1 MDRKLGGLIVG
12 LLLVGCS
19 PAPTPP
25 EQTSASDPGRDN
37 FMAGP
42 KVVTPQEALEK
53 VAPTPKPPTWS
64 YVADEDP
71 MTGKSSRTATLLST
85 NMLHFGSP
93 YGGEQH
99 GRLYVRRH
107 PTHGSDVA
115 FAIERGQI
123 LCSGYADD
131 CPIKIRF
138 DDEKAFTVTGNNPSD
153 HSTETVFLP
162 RYKTLTAKM
171 AKATT
176 MRIQFNAYQEGA
188 PVLEFNVAGFDPS
201 KLQ

>member
-1 MDRKLGGLIVG
+1 MDRKLGGLIAG
-12 LLLVGCS
+12 LFLAGCS
-19 PAPTPP
+19 QPSTQDTTASPA
-25 EQTSASDPGRDN
+25 QDPAN

-42 KVVTPQEALEK
+42 QVVPTKEAMEQ
-53 VAPTPKPPTWS
+53 VAPTPKPPTWR
-64 YVADEDP
+64 YVVDDDP

-85 NMLHFGSP
+85 NSLHFGSP

-107 PTHGSDVA
+107 PSHGSDVA